1 MPSFKAL
8 LLGSALFVQCL
19 YTATAVPR
27 QRPEGQP
34 INAEAQADV
43 QAFQKLL
50 DQVDPTAL
58 HSALHQHSP
67 TPFRDGIFKEDR
79 TAAEALHRD
88 NPPLATSIVA
98 MAKRQEPG
106 NNSSSVVVI
115 TSVNTVTAVDTTVTQ
130 SISPSSTPPNPVQST
145 EASTVPATSSAVPSP
160 SSSPVASPSTPIIVG
175 PSSTPPGGTIVVGG
189 TTTVGGSTITA
200 TAGSTQPGGP
210 VITSGASPSSA
221 SSLASG
227 QIVTTTNAGGLTI
240 VSTIGGGFVTLS
252 GQSGSPAT
260 SGSASAGVSGSSA
273 AGPGSET
280 SVVFR
285 TTTLPNGAQS
295 TVTALTIVKGTETGV
310 VTPSGTAGV
319 AGGSSETTTG
329 SPGLQTNLSPR
340 SRSLGWEV
348 MGALGGAV
356 GFAMVL

>member
-1 MPSFKAL
+1 MPTFKTL
-8 LLGSALFVQCL
+8 LIGTALFIQCL

-27 QRPEGQP
+27 HRSEGQP
-34 INAEAQADV
+34 IDGEAQGDV

-58 HSALHQHSP
+58 HSALQRHSP

-79 TAAEALHRD
+79 TAAEALHKD

-98 MAKRQEPG
+98 LAKRQEPG
-106 NNSSSVVVI
+106 NSSTVVVI

-130 SISPSSTPPNPVQST
+130 SINPSTVAPNPVQPT
-145 EASTVPATSSAVPSP
+145 GQSTVPATQSALPGP
-160 SSSPVASPSTPIIVG
+160 SSSPLASSSTPIVVG

-189 TTTVGGSTITA
+189 TTTVGGSTVTA

-210 VITSGASPSSA
+210 IITSGVSPAST
-221 SSLASG
+221 LASG
-227 QIVTTTNAGGLTI
+227 QIVTTTDADGVTI
-240 VSTIGGGFVTLS
+240 VSTIDGGFVTLS
-252 GQSGSPAT
+252 GQSGTPGT
-260 SGSASAGVSGSSA
+260 SVSRSSAVSGPSA

-280 SVVFR
+280 SVVLR
-285 TTTLPNGAQS
+285 TTTLPNGAPS
-295 TVTALTIVKGTETGV
+295 TVTDLTIVRGTATGV
-310 VTPSGTAGV
+310 VTPTGTAGV
-319 AGGSSETTTG
+319 AGGSQTTTG

-340 SRSLGWEV
+340 SRSWGWEV
-348 MGALGGAV
+348 VGALGGAV